1 MNNLLLIKT
10 AALES
15 STMTDPA
22 SGRAI
27 RVSSTV
33 RKKYRQYFAGQNG
46 REDLS
51 RAKNSDLN
59 DIIAKD
65 FADSATN
72 AKHMFKAKN
81 SDSSGKNEFIEIRA
95 INRGKRAV
103 AFNMFFAVIRQSS
116 IDIITITQSWLKPT
130 NPRKVVYQ

>member
-1 MNNLLLIKT
+1 MNNPLLIKT

-15 STMTDPA
+15 STVTDPA
-22 SGRAI
+22 SGRVI

-33 RKKYRQYFAGQNG
+33 RKKYRQYFAGQNS
-46 REDLS
+46 REDFS
-51 RAKNSDLN
+51 RIRNLELN

-72 AKHMFKAKN
+72 AKHMFKAKQ
-81 SDSSGKNEFIEIRA
+81 SASSGKDEFIEIRA

-103 AFNMFFAVIRQSS
+103 AFNMFFAVIRQGS
-116 IDIITITQSWLKPT
+116 IDIITITQSWIKPAS
-130 NPRKVVYQ
+130 PRKVTYQ